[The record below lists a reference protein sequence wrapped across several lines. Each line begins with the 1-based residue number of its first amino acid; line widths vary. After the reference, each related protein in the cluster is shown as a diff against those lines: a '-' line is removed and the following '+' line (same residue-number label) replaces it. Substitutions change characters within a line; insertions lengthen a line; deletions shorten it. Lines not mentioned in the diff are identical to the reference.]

1 MDKDELRQVM
11 VQKRDQMPAHYIYR
25 VHDAICER
33 VMTWSVFQAAT
44 CVAIYVSVRKE
55 VDTHRLIDLALEM
68 GKQVCVPLT
77 QRKGVMVFQ
86 EISSFDALQPARF
99 GLLEPAY
106 DAAQIVIP
114 EDLDLVIV
122 PGIAFDKSGNRLGF
136 GGGYYD
142 RYLAHCEA
150 IRVGLAYGFQVVDD
164 IPIEEHDVCVD
175 WLVTEHEVIACQ
187 KK

>member
-11 VQKRDQMPAHYIYR
+11 VKKRDQMPAHFIYR

-33 VMTWSVFQAAT
+33 MLAWPIFQAAT

-55 VDTHRLIDLALEM
+55 VDTHRLIDQALEM
-68 GKQVCVPLT
+68 GKQVCVPVT
-77 QRKGVMVFQ
+77 QGKGVMAFQ
-86 EISSFDALQPARF
+86 ALFSLDELQPARF

-106 DAAQIVIP
+106 DAAQVVVP
-114 EDLDLVIV
+114 EGLDLVMM

-142 RYLAHCEA
+142 RYLAHCDA
-150 IRVGLAYGFQVVDD
+150 TRVALAYGFQVVAGIPTESHD
-164 IPIEEHDVCVD
+164 ICMD
-175 WLVTEHEVIACQ
+175 WLVTEDEVIACQ
-187 KK
+187 KQ